1 VRGRG
6 SPQQPAKTCA
16 IWTGARADVQ
26 ANAQGQDTV
35 PLGSLACVA
44 ARRPGGQ
51 RTATRRSPSR
61 PREAAGSPA
70 PRPERWS
77 NCSIAQVVGRCSLS
91 ETARASVCAKRVQ
104 AWPWPCFCSKRARD
118 FGPAGLVRRNR
129 SAAAEQ
135 AHVRDAVPIFVPAVP
150 DRWPADALAPLPKRP
165 EETQSWTRGQ
175 RAPSGMAYTS
185 TRRRL
190 WPRPGTL
197 GSPYRGGGRRLL
209 GRRDQRQLESPQPI
223 IRVPKQGQGDVAPLR
238 DGGRRQ
244 PLGDAVTGGLVGAR
258 LATLGQRV
266 LTVRLLP
273 MGQERCPCPYERYP
287 PPEQGAGGPPLRR
300 LDRRLREPAPPPA
313 PRDCLGIDC
322 VVLGLTPLD
331 GLHL

>member
-1 VRGRG
+1 MRGRG
-6 SPQQPAKTCA
+6 SPPHPAKTCA

-135 AHVRDAVPIFVPAVP
+135 AHVRDAGPIFVPQVP
-150 DRWPADALAPLPKRP
+150 DRWPAEAWAPLPKRP

-197 GSPYRGGGRRLL
+197 GSPYRGGPQAAWPSGPEATREPAADHPSAQAGPGRRRASAGRRAQATARRRRHGWL
-209 GRRDQRQLESPQPI
+209 GRRASGHSRAACPDGAAAAHGARAPPVSGREVAAAGAGRGGPASPQ
-223 IRVPKQGQGDVAPLR
+223 A
-238 DGGRRQ
+238 RQ
-244 PLGDAVTGGLVGAR
+244 T
-258 LATLGQRV
+258 
-266 LTVRLLP
+266 
-273 MGQERCPCPYERYP
+273 
-287 PPEQGAGGPPLRR
+287 
-300 LDRRLREPAPPPA
+300 PA
-313 PRDCLGIDC
+313 PRDCLGIDL
-322 VVLGLTPLD
+322 VVLGLPPLD